1 MCSAQMLIDGDH
13 LETRLGDERLRVYDC
28 TTWLRLD
35 PPRIYRVESG
45 RAAFESGHIPGA
57 DFLDLTG
64 ELSDAASGFNFMM
77 PAPEALAKTLGAHGI
92 GRDNEVVLYSR
103 DNIQWATR
111 VWWMMRAIGF
121 NSASVLDGGFDR
133 WQTEDRP
140 TTTAI
145 QKYPAAS
152 LRPCPRTGMFCDSAA
167 VLAAMKEPDTCVIN
181 ALRASLH
188 DGSEAV
194 NYGRPGR
201 IPGSINVPGISLLD
215 PDTKAYRPLPELK
228 RIFSE
233 VGALDA
239 EKVVI
244 YCGGGIAATS
254 DAFTLMRLGK
264 DSVTVYDASMSEWA
278 NDPSL
283 PMETG

>member
-1 MCSAQMLIDGDH
+1 MCSARMLLDGDH
-13 LETRLGDERLRVYDC
+13 LETRLGDEHLRVYDC

-45 RAAFESGHIPGA
+45 REAFESGHIPGA
-57 DFLDLTG
+57 DFLDLAG
-64 ELSDAASGFNFMM
+64 ELSDPELGFNFMM
-77 PAPEALAKTLGAHGI
+77 PAPEALAKTFEAHGI
-92 GRDNEVVLYSR
+92 GDDSEVVLYSR

-121 NSASVLDGGFDR
+121 NSASVLDGGFDK
-133 WQTEDRP
+133 WETDGRP
-140 TTTAI
+140 TTTTI
-145 QKYPAAS
+145 HKYPTAS
-152 LRPCPRTGMFCDSAA
+152 LTPRPRTGMFCDSAA
-167 VLAAMKEPDTCVIN
+167 VLAAMEEPNTCVIN
-181 ALRASLH
+181 ALRESLH

-201 IPGSINVPGISLLD
+201 IPGSVNVPGISLLD
-215 PDTKAYRPLPELK
+215 PNTKAYRPLPELK
-228 RIFSE
+228 RIFAE
-233 VGALDA
+233 AGALNA

-264 DSVTVYDASMSEWA
+264 DAVTIYDASMSEWA
-278 NDPSL
+278 KDPSL